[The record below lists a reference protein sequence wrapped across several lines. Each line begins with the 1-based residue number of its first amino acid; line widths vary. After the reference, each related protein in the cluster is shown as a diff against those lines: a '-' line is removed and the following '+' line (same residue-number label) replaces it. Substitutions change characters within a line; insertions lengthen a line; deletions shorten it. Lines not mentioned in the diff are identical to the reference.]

1 MFCERQVGAVEQP
14 CFRYSEIE
22 GYAIDKSDGHREF
35 AGQMFGHVCR
45 TDFDACGKLCLRHS
59 HGLHEMAYAFDY
71 LRLVFWIGSHDVFWG
86 PTQSRTTIFTGAAHL
101 SAVIK

>member
-1 MFCERQVGAVEQP
+1 M
-14 CFRYSEIE
+14 FRYSEIE

-71 LRLVFWIGSHDVFWG
+71 LRLVSWIGAMMFLGDLLSRG
-86 PTQSRTTIFTGAAHL
+86 PRFSPVQRTCRL
-101 SAVIK
+101 